1 MSEAGAVDLPQGKM
15 MVRNLRVITLFLIV
29 LLTTVAHSATVEWN
43 GFYFYDWDET
53 EASMTAGQYGACA
66 YIRWF
71 NSRDVNGNL
80 IWKSDRGDYME
91 MNCAWMQV
99 AVGDLIDEAFV
110 RSRDGYFYRRN
121 LYGAEMLRSDY
132 DIIFTGEEDVF
143 LGVAVARNYDSPSDV
158 LYGWA
163 QFHLDTDG
171 TVSMITSALDIDG
184 DGIRVGST
192 PEPSSALLLLVGGA
206 LLALK
211 RPRIVRYISRTCQS
225 MLTGVML

>member
-1 MSEAGAVDLPQGKM
+1 MNVF
-15 MVRNLRVITLFLIV
+15 NLTV
-29 LLTTVAHSATVEWN
+29 LVMAFSSLLSIHAATVEWN
-43 GFYFYDWDET
+43 GFYYYYYDWDVT

-71 NSRDVNGNL
+71 NSKDANGNL
-80 IWKSDRGDYME
+80 AWKSDRGDYME
-91 MNCAWMQV
+91 MTCAWMQV

-121 LYGAEMLRSDY
+121 LYGEEMLRSDY
-132 DIIFTGEEDVF
+132 DIIFTGAEDVF
-143 LGVAVARNYDSPSDV
+143 LGVAVARNYNSPSDV

-171 TVSMITSALDIDG
+171 TVSMVTSALDIDG

-192 PEPSSALLLLVGGA
+192 PESSSALLLLVGGA
-206 LLALK
+206 LLALRRRHSPSSVCHK
-211 RPRIVRYISRTCQS
+211 DVSSGTCFPLAHSRF
-225 MLTGVML
+225 

>member
-1 MSEAGAVDLPQGKM
+1 M
-15 MVRNLRVITLFLIV
+15 NLVKEIS
-29 LLTTVAHSATVEWN
+29 LLTMMLLIHMAYSATVEWN
-43 GFYFYDWDET
+43 GFYYYDWDET
-53 EASMTAGQYGACA
+53 EASMTAGHYGACA

-71 NSRDVNGNL
+71 NSKDATGNL
-80 IWKSDRGDYME
+80 VWKSDRGDYME

-121 LYGAEMLRSDY
+121 LYGEEVLRSDY

-158 LYGWA
+158 LYGWE
-163 QFHLDTDG
+163 QFHLDADG
-171 TVSMITSALDIDG
+171 TVSMVTSALDIDG
-184 DGIRVGST
+184 DGIRAGAT
-192 PEPSSALLLLVGGA
+192 PEPSSALLLLVGSA

-211 RPRIVRYISRTCQS
+211 RRRKVRFDLSVKPEFVSQR
-225 MLTGVML
+225 

>member
-1 MSEAGAVDLPQGKM
+1 MVDLAQGEM
-15 MVRNLRVITLFLIV
+15 MGGNLNTITLSLIV
-29 LLTTVAHSATVEWN
+29 LLTTGAYSATVEWN
-43 GFYFYDWDET
+43 GFYYYNWDEA

-71 NSRDVNGNL
+71 NSKDATGNL
-80 IWKSDRGDYME
+80 VWTSDRGDYME

-121 LYGAEMLRSDY
+121 LYGEEMLRSDY

-171 TVSMITSALDIDG
+171 TVSMVTSALDIDG
-184 DGIRVGST
+184 DGIRAGAT

-206 LLALK
+206 LLVLK
-211 RPRIVRYISRTCQS
+211 RR
-225 MLTGVML
+225 G